1 MHLRSLC
8 THGMSDYFTV
18 LSQTPA
24 PHLISRISTSLQQLT
39 QKGISMSFHLD
50 LKMSWPNTSSLL
62 RGFGCCTLR
71 KANLL
76 LACWILFLTHYFR
89 IGPQQ
94 SSLSST
100 MCISLSTRWF
110 FTAYKHIALVS
121 ISRDPCFR
129 LHFPFYLF
137 FFQHLC
143 SLLQQ
148 NSFKKWCFSM
158 FLPNSLLVF
167 FLELIPNKIF
177 SSRSQL
183 NLSYLLPINS
193 MSLNITINPF
203 SLLDPGLI
211 SITVMS
217 PVITVE

>member
-1 MHLRSLC
+1 MPLEKNNTKSCSPLLHLGQLTSVSLSWVVVMMHLRSLC

-76 LACWILFLTHYFR
+76 LAWWILFLTHYFR

-137 FFQHLC
+137 FF
-143 SLLQQ
+143 SAPLL
-148 NSFKKWCFSM
+148 SFTTK
-158 FLPNSLLVF
+158 F
-167 FLELIPNKIF
+167 F
-177 SSRSQL
+177 
-183 NLSYLLPINS
+183 
-193 MSLNITINPF
+193 
-203 SLLDPGLI
+203 
-211 SITVMS
+211 
-217 PVITVE
+217 